1 MCFVNPSF
9 VLQEIHKSMFRQAFF
24 CHTVEKE
31 MISNSYLKT
40 CWGSFAFFERHC
52 RLVEINRRLPN
63 YIEIFFVKVLNGQD
77 SLNVG

>member
-1 MCFVNPSF
+1 
-9 VLQEIHKSMFRQAFF
+9 MFCEPFFCPAGDTQKYVSSGIF